1 MTRER
6 LILGAL
12 LAAAILLPAVVRSPY
27 VLHVGVL
34 AGIYVVLTL
43 SLNLVTGFCGQ
54 FSLGHAGFYGIGAYS
69 AALLAVTWGSPFV
82 ANLAGAAVAAG
93 AAGFLIGLP
102 TLRLGGIYLAMA
114 TLGFGEI
121 IHLVLLNWLAV
132 TRGPLGIPAIPGPAV
147 LGVDLATPA
156 RQYYVVLA
164 LVVIAT
170 LIVSRLVNSSFGEA
184 IQAIR
189 EDEIA
194 AETLGVPTTRLK
206 VVTFTL
212 SAALA
217 GVAGAFFAHY
227 ATFVSPGSFTLV
239 ESILVLSLLV
249 FGGMGSVEGSI
260 AGAVVLT
267 VAPEVFRFLAEYRMV
282 IYGAILL
289 GLILF
294 RPQGLL
300 GGFSLGLTRRPP
312 APPGRRPTDD
322 NRPVSAGGVGFAQ

>member
-1 MTRER
+1 LLRSQSLTPSRER
-6 LILGAL
+6 LALGAL
-12 LAAAILLPAVVRSPY
+12 LLAALLVPAVVRSPY
-27 VLHVGVL
+27 VLHVAVL
-34 AGIYVVLTL
+34 AGIYVVLAL

-54 FSLGHAGFYGIGAYS
+54 FSLGHAGFYGIGAYT
-69 AALLAVTWGSPFV
+69 AALLAVGWGSPFLV
-82 ANLAGAAVAAG
+82 NLPAAAALAG

-121 IHLVLLNWLAV
+121 IHLILLNWLGL

-156 RQYYVVLA
+156 RQYYVALALAVLA
-164 LVVIAT
+164 TLV
-170 LIVSRLVNSSFGEA
+170 VSRLVNSGFGEA

-189 EDEIA
+189 DDEVA
-194 AETLGVPTTRLK
+194 AEALGVPTTRLK
-206 VVTFTL
+206 VITFSV

-260 AGAVVLT
+260 AGAVILT

-282 IYGAILL
+282 IYGTVLL

-300 GGFSLGLTRRPP
+300 GGISLGLTRRPRT
-312 APPGRRPTDD
+312 APGTTGATA
-322 NRPVSAGGVGFAQ
+322 AG

>member
-194 AETLGVPTTRLK
+194 AEALGVPTTRLK

>member
-6 LILGAL
+6 LALGAL
-12 LAAAILLPAVVRSPY
+12 LVAALLVPAVLRSPY
-27 VLHVGVL
+27 VLHVAVL
-34 AGIYVVLTL
+34 AGIYVILTL

-54 FSLGHAGFYGIGAYS
+54 FSLGHAGFYGIGAYT
-69 AALLAVTWGSPFV
+69 AALSAVHWGSPFV
-82 ANLAGAAVAAG
+82 LNLAAAALVAG
-93 AAGFLIGLP
+93 LAGFLIGLP

-121 IHLVLLNWLAV
+121 IHLVLLNWLGL
-132 TRGPLGIPAIPGPAV
+132 TRGPLGIPAIPGPAI
-147 LGVDLATPA
+147 LGLDLATPA
-156 RQYYVVLA
+156 RQYYVALA
-164 LVVIAT
+164 LVVLAT
-170 LIVSRLVNSSFGEA
+170 LVVSRLVDSGFGEA
-184 IQAIR
+184 IQAVR
-189 EDEIA
+189 DDEIA
-194 AETLGVPTTRLK
+194 AEALGVPTTRLK
-206 VVTFTL
+206 VITFTV
-212 SAALA
+212 SAGLA

-260 AGAVVLT
+260 AGAVILT

-289 GLILF
+289 GLIVF

-300 GGFSLGLTRRPP
+300 GGISLGLTRRTGSATRDGPPDQGRSTGPPP
-312 APPGRRPTDD
+312 A
-322 NRPVSAGGVGFAQ
+322 GVLP

>member
-6 LILGAL
+6 LALGAL
-12 LAAAILLPAVVRSPY
+12 LVAALLVPAVFRSPY
-27 VLHVGVL
+27 VLHVAVL
-34 AGIYVVLTL
+34 AGIYVILTL
-43 SLNLVTGFCGQ
+43 SLNIVTGFCGQ
-54 FSLGHAGFYGIGAYS
+54 FSLGHAGFYGIGAYT
-69 AALLAVTWGSPFV
+69 AALLAVGWGSPFV
-82 ANLAGAAVAAG
+82 LNLLAAAAVAGVAG
-93 AAGFLIGLP
+93 LLIGLP

-121 IHLVLLNWLAV
+121 IHLVLLNWLGL
-132 TRGPLGIPAIPGPAV
+132 TRGPLGIPAIPGPEI
-147 LGVDLATPA
+147 LGLDLATPA
-156 RQYYVVLA
+156 RQYYVALA
-164 LVVIAT
+164 LVVLST
-170 LIVSRLVNSSFGEA
+170 VVVSRLVDSGFGEA

-189 EDEIA
+189 DDEVA
-194 AETLGVPTTRLK
+194 AEALGVPTTRLK
-206 VVTFTL
+206 VITFSV

-260 AGAVVLT
+260 AGAVILT

-300 GGFSLGLTRRPP
+300 GGFSLGLTRRTGS
-312 APPGRRPTDD
+312 AAGSGPTDP
-322 NRPVSAGGVGFAQ
+322 RPAGVVP

>member
-1 MTRER
+1 V
-6 LILGAL
+6 LAL
-12 LAAAILLPAVVRSPY
+12 AIVLPVAVRSPY
-27 VLHVGVL
+27 VLHVAVL
-34 AGIYVVLTL
+34 SGIYVVLTL
-43 SLNLVTGFCGQ
+43 SLNLITGFCGQ
-54 FSLGHAGFYGIGAYS
+54 FSLGHAGFYGIGAYT
-69 AALLAVTWGSPFV
+69 AALLAVHWGSPFV
-82 ANLAGAAVAAG
+82 LNLAAAAAMAG
-93 AAGFLIGLP
+93 LAGFLIGLP

-132 TRGPLGIPAIPGPAV
+132 TRGPLGIPAIPGPAL
-147 LGVDLATPA
+147 LGVDLATPV
-156 RQYYVVLA
+156 RQYYVALALAVLA
-164 LVVIAT
+164 TVA
-170 LIVSRLVNSSFGEA
+170 VSRLVNSRFGEA

-194 AETLGVPTTRLK
+194 AEAMGVPTTRLK
-206 VVTFTL
+206 VLTFTV

-227 ATFVSPGSFTLV
+227 ASFVSPASFTLV

-260 AGAVVLT
+260 AGAVLLT
-267 VAPEVFRFLAEYRMV
+267 VAPEAFRFLAEYRRV

-289 GLILF
+289 GLILY

-300 GGFSLGLTRRPP
+300 GGIHLGLTRYR
-312 APPGRRPTDD
+312 A
-322 NRPVSAGGVGFAQ
+322 

>member
-1 MTRER
+1 MAARRNPTASRER
-6 LILGAL
+6 LILGAI
-12 LAAAILLPAVVRSPY
+12 LAAALLVPAAFRSPY
-27 VLHVGVL
+27 VLHVAVL

-54 FSLGHAGFYGIGAYS
+54 FSLGHAGFYGIGAYT

-82 ANLAGAAVAAG
+82 LNLLAAAVVAG
-93 AAGFLIGLP
+93 VAGFLIGLP

-121 IHLVLLNWLAV
+121 IHLVLLNWLGL
-132 TRGPLGIPAIPGPAV
+132 TRGPLGIPAIPGPAI
-147 LGVDLATPA
+147 LGFDLATPVG
-156 RQYYVVLA
+156 QYYVALA
-164 LVVIAT
+164 LVVLST
-170 LIVSRLVNSSFGEA
+170 LAVSRLVDSGFGEA

-189 EDEIA
+189 DDEVA
-194 AETLGVPTTRLK
+194 AEALGVPTTRLK
-206 VVTFTL
+206 VITFSV

-260 AGAVVLT
+260 AGAVILT

-300 GGFSLGLTRRPP
+300 GGISLGLTRRPR
-312 APPGRRPTDD
+312 AT
-322 NRPVSAGGVGFAQ
+322 AGATGAGAVP

>member
-1 MTRER
+1 VWQRV
-6 LILGAL
+6 ILGAVL
-12 LAAAILLPAVVRSPY
+12 LAALLLPAVTRSSY
-27 VLHVGVL
+27 VLHVAVL

-43 SLNLVTGFCGQ
+43 SLSLVTGFCGQ
-54 FSLGHAGFYGIGAYS
+54 FSLGHAGFYGIGAYT
-69 AALLAVTWGSPFV
+69 AALMAVSWGSPFV
-82 ANLAGAAVAAG
+82 LNLAAAAVTAG
-93 AAGFLIGLP
+93 IAGFLIGLP

-121 IHLVLLNWLAV
+121 IHLILLNWLSF
-132 TRGPLGIPAIPGPAV
+132 TRGPLGIPAIPSPAI
-147 LGVDLATPA
+147 LGIDLGTPA
-156 RQYYVVLA
+156 RQYYLILA
-164 LVVIAT
+164 LVVLAT
-170 LIVSRLVNSSFGEA
+170 LVVSRLVNSSFGEA

-189 EDEIA
+189 DDEIA
-194 AETLGVPTTRLK
+194 AEALGVPTTRLK

-267 VAPEVFRFLAEYRMV
+267 VAPEVFRFLAEYRMI

-300 GGFSLGLTRRPP
+300 GGLSLGLTRRP
-312 APPGRRPTDD
+312 A
-322 NRPVSAGGVGFAQ
+322 

>member
-12 LAAAILLPAVVRSPY
+12 LAAAFLLPAVVRSPY
-27 VLHVGVL
+27 VLHMGVL
-34 AGIYVVLTL
+34 AGIYVILTL

-54 FSLGHAGFYGIGAYS
+54 FSLGHAGFYGIGAYT
-69 AALLAVTWGSPFV
+69 AALLAVSWGSSFV
-82 ANLAGAAVAAG
+82 PNLLAAAVAAG
-93 AAGFLIGLP
+93 VAGFLIGLP

-132 TRGPLGIPAIPGPAV
+132 TRGPLGIPAIPGPA
-147 LGVDLATPA
+147 LFGLDLATPA
-156 RQYYVVLA
+156 RQYYVALVLVVLA
-164 LVVIAT
+164 TVV
-170 LIVSRLVNSSFGEA
+170 VSRLVDSSFGEA

-189 EDEIA
+189 EDEVA
-194 AETLGVPTTRLK
+194 AEALGIPTTRLK
-206 VVTFTL
+206 VVSFTL

-260 AGAVVLT
+260 AGAIVLT

-282 IYGAILL
+282 IYGVILL

-300 GGFSLGLTRRPP
+300 GGISLGLTRRPATSP
-312 APPGRRPTDD
+312 DRGPREAGAAP
-322 NRPVSAGGVGFAQ
+322 

>member
-12 LAAAILLPAVVRSPY
+12 LAAALLLPAFVRSPY
-27 VLHVGVL
+27 VLHVAWL
-34 AGIYVVLTL
+34 AGISVILPL

-54 FSLGHAGFYGIGAYS
+54 FSLGHAGFYGIGAYT

-82 ANLAGAAVAAG
+82 ANLLAAALAAG
-93 AAGFLIGLP
+93 VAGFLIGLP

-121 IHLVLLNWLAV
+121 IHLILLHWLAL
-132 TRGPLGIPAIPGPAV
+132 TRGPLGIPAIPGPA
-147 LGVDLATPA
+147 LGGIDLGTPA
-156 RQYYVVLA
+156 RQYYVILA
-164 LVVIAT
+164 LVVLAT
-170 LIVSRLVNSSFGEA
+170 LIVSRLVDSSFGEA

-189 EDEIA
+189 EDEVA
-194 AETLGVPTTRLK
+194 AEALGVPTTRLK
-206 VVTFTL
+206 VVAFTL

-227 ATFVSPGSFTLV
+227 ATFVSPGSFTLI

-300 GGFSLGLTRRPP
+300 GGFSLGLTRRRQP
-312 APPGRRPTDD
+312 ASGRRPSCPE
-322 NRPVSAGGVGFAQ
+322 RPAKAVP

>member
-1 MTRER
+1 MTPDDSRAPTAQR
-6 LILGAL
+6 IVPKSKPDPAGSVVLGAL
-12 LAAAILLPAVVRSPY
+12 LAAALLLPAVVRSPY
-27 VLHVGVL
+27 VLHVAVL
-34 AGIYVVLTL
+34 AGIYVILTL

-54 FSLGHAGFYGIGAYS
+54 FSLGHAGFYGIGAYT

-82 ANLAGAAVAAG
+82 LNLVAA
-93 AAGFLIGLP
+93 AAGRGRRRVPDRPPDPAPRRDLP
-102 TLRLGGIYLAMA
+102 GDGDARVRRDHPPGPPELA
-114 TLGFGEI
+114 
-121 IHLVLLNWLAV
+121 
-132 TRGPLGIPAIPGPAV
+132 RGDPGPARHPRHPRTRRSSESTS
-147 LGVDLATPA
+147 ATPA

-164 LVVIAT
+164 LVVLAT
-170 LIVSRLVNSSFGEA
+170 VVVSRLVDSSFGEA

-189 EDEIA
+189 EDEVA
-194 AETLGVPTTRLK
+194 AEALGVPTTRLK

-300 GGFSLGLTRRPP
+300 GGFSLGLTRR
-312 APPGRRPTDD
+312 A
-322 NRPVSAGGVGFAQ
+322 A

>member
-1 MTRER
+1 
-6 LILGAL
+6 
-12 LAAAILLPAVVRSPY
+12 
-27 VLHVGVL
+27 
-34 AGIYVVLTL
+34 
-43 SLNLVTGFCGQ
+43 
-54 FSLGHAGFYGIGAYS
+54 
-69 AALLAVTWGSPFV
+69 
-82 ANLAGAAVAAG
+82 
-93 AAGFLIGLP
+93 
-102 TLRLGGIYLAMA
+102 
-114 TLGFGEI
+114 
-121 IHLVLLNWLAV
+121 
-132 TRGPLGIPAIPGPAV
+132 
-147 LGVDLATPA
+147 
-156 RQYYVVLA
+156 VVLA

-170 LIVSRLVNSSFGEA
+170 LVVSRLVDSSFGEA

-189 EDEIA
+189 EDEVA
-194 AETLGVPTTRLK
+194 AEAVGVPATRLK

-289 GLILF
+289 GLIVF

-300 GGFSLGLTRRPP
+300 GGFSLGLTRRV
-312 APPGRRPTDD
+312 A
-322 NRPVSAGGVGFAQ
+322 